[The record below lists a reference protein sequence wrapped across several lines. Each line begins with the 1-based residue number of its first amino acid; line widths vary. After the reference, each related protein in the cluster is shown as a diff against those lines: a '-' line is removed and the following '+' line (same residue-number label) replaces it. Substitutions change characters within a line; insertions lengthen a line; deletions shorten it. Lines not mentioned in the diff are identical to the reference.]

1 METRLVSRDCI
12 TLNFSRVL
20 MRGNIGAFTNL
31 IEEC

>member
-12 TLNFSRVL
+12 TLSFSHVL

-31 IEEC
+31 MKEC